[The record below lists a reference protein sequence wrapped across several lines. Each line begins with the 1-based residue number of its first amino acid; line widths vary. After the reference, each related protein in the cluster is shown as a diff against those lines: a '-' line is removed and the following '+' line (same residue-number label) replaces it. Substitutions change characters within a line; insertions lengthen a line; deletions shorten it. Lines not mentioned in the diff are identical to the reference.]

1 MSRGRKRGVS
11 VGSGEEKNTKE
22 DGVKKGENSRLNSRK
37 HLYGG
42 HANVSNS
49 ISKMTV
55 LIYAACICMNVGIA
69 STNV

>member
-42 HANVSNS
+42 HANVS
-49 ISKMTV
+49 ISMFV
-55 LIYAACICMNVGIA
+55 
-69 STNV
+69 